1 VTRLKAKEVQRV
13 QDDCIAV
20 ALGLPELRI
29 LRQKESGD
37 HFEVTVIHGK
47 NEVSCPGCGRMT
59 NKEHDRRQQGKRDR
73 GLRDKVVILVLIKRR
88 FKCYGCGK
96 VFTEPDEVFGPRR
109 RSSRRLREY
118 LGQEALYQTVN
129 RVARKEAVGEG
140 LVRRCVTEEIGKMLE
155 AKGTMKTP
163 EIIGLD
169 EFSVRRRRLYNTA
182 ICDLVNREV
191 MDVVEG
197 QGEQK
202 VEQYLERLPEP
213 EKVKAVAMD
222 MHEPFRQA
230 VQECLPKAKVVAD
243 KFHVIRHINEAVDKV
258 RSRHQGGNT
267 KGKRKDLFRSRYT
280 LLKGTERLADWERG
294 KLSALFFRYP
304 EIHKAWALK
313 EEFRAWYREL
323 DKSRAEKALVA
334 LEDKI
339 VESHLPEF
347 KALLSMFADWRGEI
361 LNYFDYRITNGFVEG
376 KNNRIKTIKRMAYG
390 YRNMDNFRMRILAT
404 NPGCGGKLSHLLT

>member
-1 VTRLKAKEVQRV
+1 M

-20 ALGLPELRI
+20 ALGLPGLMI
-29 LRQKESGD
+29 LRQQELENR
-37 HFEVTVIHGK
+37 FEVIVIHRRNEGNCPRCGK
-47 NEVSCPGCGRMT
+47 LT
-59 NKEHDRRQQGKRDR
+59 NKEHDRRQQRKKDR
-73 GLRDKVVILVLIKRR
+73 RLRDKAVVLILIKRR
-88 FKCYGCGK
+88 FKCYGCGM
-96 VFTEPDEVFGPRR
+96 VFTEPDEVFGPRK
-109 RSSRRLREY
+109 RSSRRFREY
-118 LGQEALYQTVN
+118 LGQEALHQTVN
-129 RVARKEAVGEG
+129 RVARKEGVGEG

-155 AKGTMKTP
+155 AKGTMETP
-163 EIIGLD
+163 EIIGVD

-197 QGEQK
+197 QGKRK
-202 VEQYLERLPEP
+202 VQEYLERLPEP

-280 LLKGTERLADWERG
+280 LLKGTEKLANWERG

-304 EIHKAWALK
+304 EVYKAWELK
-313 EEFRAWYREL
+313 EEFRSWYREP
-323 DKSRAEKALVA
+323 DRSRAKKALA
-334 LEDKI
+334 AFEGKI
-339 VESHLPEF
+339 IESRLPEF
-347 KALLSMFADWRGEI
+347 RVLLPMFSNWREEI

-376 KNNRIKTIKRMAYG
+376 KNNRIKTIKRMGYG

-404 NPGCGGKLSHLLT
+404 NPGCGGRLSHLLT

>member
-1 VTRLKAKEVQRV
+1 V

-20 ALGLPELRI
+20 TLGLPDLRI
-29 LRQKESGD
+29 VRQQELEGR
-37 HFEVTVIHGK
+37 FEVKVIYRR
-47 NEVSCPGCGRMT
+47 NEVGCPGCGRMT
-59 NKEHDRRQQGKRDR
+59 NKEHDRRQQRKKDR
-73 GLRDKVVILVLIKRR
+73 RLRDKAVMLILIKRC

-96 VFTEPDEVFGPRR
+96 VFTEPDEVFGPRK
-109 RSSRRLREY
+109 RSSRRFREY
-118 LGQEALYQTVN
+118 LGQEALHQTVN
-129 RVARKEAVGEG
+129 RVARKEGVGEG
-140 LVRRCVTEEIGKMLE
+140 LVRRCVTEGIGEMLE
-155 AKGTMKTP
+155 AKGTRETP

-182 ICDLVNREV
+182 ICDLVNSEV

-197 QGEQK
+197 QGKQK
-202 VEQYLERLPEP
+202 VEEYLERLPEP

-243 KFHVIRHINEAVDKV
+243 KFHVIRQINESVDKV

-280 LLKGTERLADWERG
+280 LLKGTEKLANWERG

-304 EIHKAWALK
+304 EVHKAWELK

-339 VESHLPEF
+339 VESRLPEF
-347 KALLSMFADWRGEI
+347 KELLPMFSNWREEI

-376 KNNRIKTIKRMAYG
+376 KNNCIKTIKRMAYG
-390 YRNMDNFRMRILAT
+390 YRNMHNFRMRILAT
-404 NPGCGGKLSHLLT
+404 NPGCRGRLSHLLT